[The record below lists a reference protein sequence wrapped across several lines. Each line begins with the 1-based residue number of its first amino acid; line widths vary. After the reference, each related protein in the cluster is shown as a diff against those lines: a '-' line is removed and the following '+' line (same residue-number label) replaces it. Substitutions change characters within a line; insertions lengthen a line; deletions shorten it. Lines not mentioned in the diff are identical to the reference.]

1 LVFFKALA
9 ALAGL
14 TGEVGEADI
23 VLSGGIKPALGAEKF
38 AEPRLLLE

>member
-23 VLSGGIKPALGAEKF
+23 VLSGGIKPALEAEVL
-38 AEPRLLLE
+38 AEPIRLLE